1 VNSRPRRRLTH
12 EARLALLALVAA
24 LPAVV
29 VALALLW
36 LEPHSVKVRVTL
48 TVVILGAWATAGLR
62 LHEAISGPLQ
72 TIANLLAAL
81 REGDYSIRGRLGRP
95 DDALGE
101 AMAEVNALGDRLR
114 ALKVGALEAAALLDR
129 VLAEVDVAI
138 FAVDEAGKIALANRA
153 AERLVG
159 GPSWR
164 GVRVVDLG
172 LGALVEGATPRIVE
186 GPLAGV
192 RGQWELR
199 RTTFRLDGKSHQLV
213 VVTDMQRALREEER
227 QAWQRL
233 VRVLGHEI
241 NNSLAPIQSIAGSLR
256 TAASAPKSNWAPDL
270 DEDLQRGLEIIERRA
285 ESLGRFM
292 RSYAQLTRLPPPSPA
307 PVEIEPWVRRVAELE
322 KRLPVRVAGGEALTI
337 RADADQLDQ
346 LLINLVKNGA
356 DAALEAGGQVV
367 EISWQRRA
375 DRLELQVRDDG
386 AGLAATANLFVPFFT
401 TKPGGLGIGLALS
414 RQIAE
419 AHGGTLHLY
428 NRVEARGCEALLTLP
443 AL

>member
-1 VNSRPRRRLTH
+1 MNRRPRARLTY
-12 EARLALLALVAA
+12 EARLALLALAA
-24 LPAVV
+24 GMPAVV
-29 VALALLW
+29 VALCLLW
-36 LEPHSVKVRVTL
+36 LEPHSAKVQITL
-48 TVVILGAWATAGLR
+48 TVIIVGAWATAGLR
-62 LHEAISGPLQ
+62 LHEAVTQPLQ

-138 FAVDEAGKIALANRA
+138 FAVDESGKVALANRA

-159 GPSWR
+159 GTASR
-164 GVRVVDLG
+164 GARVVDLG
-172 LGALVEGATPRIVE
+172 LGALVQGATPRIVE

-199 RTTFRLDGKSHQLV
+199 RTTFRLDGKSHELV

-241 NNSLAPIQSIAGSLR
+241 NNSLAPIQSIANSLR
-256 TAASAPKSNWAPDL
+256 TAVASPHRAPDL

-292 RSYAQLTRLPPPSPA
+292 RSYAQLTRLPPPQPQ

-337 RADADQLDQ
+337 AADADQLDQ

-356 DAALEAGGQVV
+356 DAVLEAGGQLV
-367 EISWQRRA
+367 EISWQRRG

-386 AGLAATANLFVPFFT
+386 SGLAATANLFVPFFT

-428 NRVEARGCEALLTLP
+428 NRVETRGCEALLTLP
-443 AL
+443 AS

>member
-1 VNSRPRRRLTH
+1 VSERPRPRLTH
-12 EARLALLALVAA
+12 EARLALLALAA
-24 LPAVV
+24 GLPAVI
-29 VALALLW
+29 VALSFLW
-36 LEPHSVKVRVTL
+36 LEPHSIKVEVTL
-48 TVVILGAWATAGLR
+48 TVIIIGAWATAGLR
-62 LHEAISGPLQ
+62 LHEAVTQPLQ

-138 FAVDEAGKIALANRA
+138 FAVDESGKVALANRA

-159 GPSWR
+159 GTASR
-164 GVRVVDLG
+164 GARVVDLG
-172 LGALVEGATPRIVE
+172 LGALVQGATPRIVE

-199 RTTFRLDGKSHQLV
+199 RTTFRLDGKSHELV

-241 NNSLAPIQSIAGSLR
+241 NNSLAPIQSIANSLR
-256 TAASAPKSNWAPDL
+256 TAVASPQHAPDL

-292 RSYAQLTRLPPPSPA
+292 RSYAQLTRLPPPQLQ

-337 RADADQLDQ
+337 AADADQLDQ

-356 DAALEAGGQVV
+356 DAVLEAGGQLV
-367 EISWQRRA
+367 EISWQRRG
-375 DRLELQVRDDG
+375 DRLELHVRDDG
-386 AGLAATANLFVPFFT
+386 SGLAATANLFVPFFT

-428 NRVEARGCEALLTLP
+428 NRVETRGCEALLTLP
-443 AL
+443 AS

>member
-1 VNSRPRRRLTH
+1 MSRRPRARLTY
-12 EARLALLALVAA
+12 EARLALLALAA
-24 LPAVV
+24 GLPAVV
-29 VALALLW
+29 VALWLLW
-36 LEPHSVKVRVTL
+36 LEPHSAKVQITL
-48 TVVILGAWATAGLR
+48 TVIIVGAWATAGLR
-62 LHEAISGPLQ
+62 LHEAVTQPLQ

-138 FAVDEAGKIALANRA
+138 FAVDESGKVALANRA

-159 GPSWR
+159 GTASR
-164 GVRVVDLG
+164 GARVVDLG

-199 RTTFRLDGKSHQLV
+199 RTTFRLDGKSHELV

-241 NNSLAPIQSIAGSLR
+241 NNSLAPIQSIANSLR
-256 TAASAPKSNWAPDL
+256 TAVSSPQRQPDV
-270 DEDLQRGLEIIERRA
+270 DEDLRRGLEIIERRA

-292 RSYAQLTRLPPPSPA
+292 RSYAQLTRLPPPQLA

-337 RADADQLDQ
+337 HADADQLDQ
-346 LLINLVKNGA
+346 LLINLVKNSA
-356 DAALEAGGQVV
+356 DAVLEAGGQLV

-386 AGLAATANLFVPFFT
+386 SGLAATANLFVPFFT

-428 NRVEARGCEALLTLP
+428 NRVETRGCEALLTLS